1 MFTIAPLPTTLVP
14 ELQQAIDTKT
24 KPLGALGTLEK
35 IALQIGQIQE
45 TCTPEIV
52 APTIVV
58 FAGDHGIA
66 TTNKV
71 SPYPQE
77 VTQQMV
83 LNFLQ
88 GGAAINVFCQQN
100 QLDLRIVDAGVNA
113 DFETQAN
120 LIQAKIA
127 KGTRDY
133 SQGPAMSM
141 EQLENAMNQGAAI
154 VDTLYQ
160 NGTNVI
166 GFGEMG
172 ISNTS
177 SAALLM
183 SYFTN
188 TPIADCIGRGTGLDD
203 DGLALKIKTLS
214 DIYVLHREKLESP
227 LDALATF
234 GGFEI
239 AMMSGAMLRAAHLKM
254 TLLIDGFIVTAA
266 LLAAH
271 ALQPNITA
279 YCIFSHTSGEQ
290 GHLKMLNFLEATP
303 LLNLGLR
310 LGEGTG
316 CALAFPIIKSS
327 VAFLNDMATFNSAQ
341 VSAATTKNA

>member
-1 MFTIAPLPTTLVP
+1 MTTTITPLSKDLQS
-14 ELQQAIDTKT
+14 ELQEEINFKT
-24 KPLGALGTLEK
+24 KPIGALGNLEK
-35 IALQIGQIQE
+35 IAMQVGLIQN
-45 TCTPEIV
+45 TTTPV
-52 APTIVV
+52 LSKPTIMV

-66 TTNKV
+66 TTRKV

-83 LNFLQ
+83 FNFLQ
-88 GGAAINVFCQQN
+88 GGAAINVFCKQN
-100 QLDLRIVDAGVNA
+100 NILLNIVDAGVNA
-113 DFETQAN
+113 DFEAYPQLTN
-120 LIQAKIA
+120 AKIA
-127 KGTRDY
+127 KGTQDY
-133 SQGPAMSM
+133 SITKAMTS
-141 EQLENAMNQGAAI
+141 EQCQEALEKGRQLVRKVYSEGC
-154 VDTLYQ
+154 
-160 NGTNVI
+160 NVI

-188 TPIADCIGRGTGLDD
+188 TPIENCVGRGTGVDD
-203 DGLALKIKTLS
+203 KGLQTKIDTLREVYNLHIEAISTPIQALT
-214 DIYVLHREKLESP
+214 
-227 LDALATF
+227 AF

-239 AMMSGAMLRAAHLKM
+239 VMMCGAMLEAASLKM

-271 ALQPNITA
+271 AMESDILD
-279 YCIFSHTSGEQ
+279 YCIFCHNSGEQ
-290 GHLKMLNFLEATP
+290 GHQKMLEFLNAEP

-316 CALAFPIIKSS
+316 CAVAFPIIQSS
-327 VAFLNDMATFNSAQ
+327 VNFLNEMATFKSAN
-341 VSAATTKNA
+341 VSEA

>member
-1 MFTIAPLPTTLVP
+1 MTTTITPLSKDLQS
-14 ELQQAIDTKT
+14 ELQEEINFKT
-24 KPLGALGTLEK
+24 KPIGALGNLEK
-35 IALQIGQIQE
+35 IAMQVGLIQN
-45 TCTPEIV
+45 TTTPV
-52 APTIVV
+52 LSKPTIMV

-66 TTNKV
+66 TTGKV

-83 LNFLQ
+83 FNFLQ
-88 GGAAINVFCQQN
+88 GGAAINVFCKQN
-100 QLDLRIVDAGVNA
+100 NILLNIVDAGVNA
-113 DFETQAN
+113 DFEAHPQLTN
-120 LIQAKIA
+120 AKIA
-127 KGTRDY
+127 KGTQDY
-133 SQGPAMSM
+133 STTKAMTS
-141 EQLENAMNQGAAI
+141 EQCQEALEKGRQLVRKVYSEGC
-154 VDTLYQ
+154 
-160 NGTNVI
+160 NVI

-188 TPIADCIGRGTGLDD
+188 TPIENCVGRGTGVDD
-203 DGLALKIKTLS
+203 KGLQTKIDTLREVYNLHIEAISTPMEALT
-214 DIYVLHREKLESP
+214 
-227 LDALATF
+227 AF

-239 AMMSGAMLRAAHLKM
+239 VMMCGAMLEAASLKM

-271 ALQPNITA
+271 AMESDILD
-279 YCIFSHTSGEQ
+279 YCIFCHNSGEQ
-290 GHLKMLNFLEATP
+290 GHQKMLEFLNAEP

-316 CALAFPIIKSS
+316 CAVAFPIIQSS
-327 VAFLNDMATFNSAQ
+327 VNFLNEMATFKSAN
-341 VSAATTKNA
+341 VSEA

>member
-1 MFTIAPLPTTLVP
+1 MTTTITPLSKDLQS
-14 ELQQAIDTKT
+14 ELQEEINFKT
-24 KPLGALGTLEK
+24 KPIGALGNLEK
-35 IALQIGQIQE
+35 IAMQVGLIQN
-45 TCTPEIV
+45 TTTPV
-52 APTIVV
+52 LSKPTIMV

-66 TTNKV
+66 TSGKV

-83 LNFLQ
+83 FNFLQ
-88 GGAAINVFCQQN
+88 GGAAINVFCKQN
-100 QLDLRIVDAGVNA
+100 NILLNIVDAGVNA
-113 DFETQAN
+113 DFEAHPQLTN
-120 LIQAKIA
+120 TKIA
-127 KGTRDY
+127 KGTQDY
-133 SQGPAMSM
+133 SITKAMTS
-141 EQLENAMNQGAAI
+141 EQCQEALEKGRQLVRKVYSEGC
-154 VDTLYQ
+154 
-160 NGTNVI
+160 NVI

-188 TPIADCIGRGTGLDD
+188 TPIENCVGRGTGVDD
-203 DGLALKIKTLS
+203 KGLQTKIDTLREVYNLHIEAISTPMEALT
-214 DIYVLHREKLESP
+214 
-227 LDALATF
+227 AF

-239 AMMSGAMLRAAHLKM
+239 VMMCGAMLQAASLKM

-271 ALQPNITA
+271 AMESDILD
-279 YCIFSHTSGEQ
+279 YCIFCHNSGEQ
-290 GHLKMLNFLEATP
+290 GHQKMLEFLNAEP

-316 CALAFPIIKSS
+316 CAVAFPIIQSS
-327 VAFLNDMATFNSAQ
+327 VNFLNEMATFKSAN
-341 VSAATTKNA
+341 VSEA

>member
-1 MFTIAPLPTTLVP
+1 MTFNIPSLDKKLVP
-14 ELQQAIDTKT
+14 DLQDKINFKT

-35 IALQIGQIQE
+35 IALQIGLIQN
-45 TCTPEIV
+45 TTAPV
-52 APTIVV
+52 LAKPTIMV

-66 TTNKV
+66 ATNKV

-83 LNFLQ
+83 FNFLN
-88 GGAAINVFCQQN
+88 GGAAINVFCKQN
-100 QLDLRIVDAGVNA
+100 NINLHIIDAGVNA
-113 DFETQAN
+113 DFAPTSK
-120 LIQAKIA
+120 LINAKIA
-127 KGTRDY
+127 KETQDYSTGKAMTTEQCLEALQKGKELARKTY
-133 SQGPAMSM
+133 SQGC
-141 EQLENAMNQGAAI
+141 NI
-154 VDTLYQ
+154 V
-160 NGTNVI
+160 

-172 ISNTS
+172 IGNTS
-177 SAALLM
+177 SASLLM

-188 TPIADCIGRGTGLDD
+188 TPIKDCIGRGTGLNDE
-203 DGLALKIKTLS
+203 GLLTKIDTLQKVYDLHIEAIKT
-214 DIYVLHREKLESP
+214 P
-227 LDALATF
+227 LDALTCL

-239 AMMSGAMLRAAHLKM
+239 VMLCGAMLEAATLKM

-271 ALQPNITA
+271 ALAPNIIE

-290 GHLKMLNFLEATP
+290 GHKKMLSFLNKEP

-316 CALAFPIIKSS
+316 CAVSYPIVEAS
-327 VAFLNDMATFNSAQ
+327 VNFLNDMATFKSAN
-341 VSAATTKNA
+341 VSEA

>member
-1 MFTIAPLPTTLVP
+1 MTTTITPISKDLQN
-14 ELQQAIDTKT
+14 ELQEEINFKT
-24 KPLGALGTLEK
+24 KPIGALGSLEK
-35 IALQIGQIQE
+35 IAMQIGLIQN
-45 TCTPEIV
+45 TTTPV
-52 APTIVV
+52 LSKPTIMV

-66 TTNKV
+66 TTGKV

-83 LNFLQ
+83 FNFLQ
-88 GGAAINVFCQQN
+88 GGAAINVFCKQN
-100 QLDLRIVDAGVNA
+100 NIHLNIVDAGVNA
-113 DFETQAN
+113 DFETHPQLTN
-120 LIQAKIA
+120 AKIA
-127 KGTRDY
+127 KGTQDY
-133 SQGPAMSM
+133 STTKAMTSKQCQ
-141 EQLENAMNQGAAI
+141 EALEKGRQLVRKVYSEGC
-154 VDTLYQ
+154 
-160 NGTNVI
+160 NVI

-188 TPIADCIGRGTGLDD
+188 TPIENCVGRGTGVDD
-203 DGLALKIKTLS
+203 KGLQTKIDTLCEVYKLHTDSISTPMEALT
-214 DIYVLHREKLESP
+214 
-227 LDALATF
+227 TF

-239 AMMSGAMLRAAHLKM
+239 VMMCGAMLEAASLKM

-271 ALQPNITA
+271 AMESDILD
-279 YCIFSHTSGEQ
+279 YCIFCHNSGEQ
-290 GHLKMLNFLEATP
+290 GHQKMLEFLNAEP

-316 CALAFPIIKSS
+316 CAVAFPIIQSS
-327 VAFLNDMATFNSAQ
+327 VNFLNEMATFKSAS
-341 VSAATTKNA
+341 VSEA

>member
-1 MFTIAPLPTTLVP
+1 MTTTITPLSKDLQS
-14 ELQQAIDTKT
+14 ELQEEINFKT
-24 KPLGALGTLEK
+24 KPIGALGNLEK
-35 IALQIGQIQE
+35 IAMQVGLIQN
-45 TCTPEIV
+45 TTTPV
-52 APTIVV
+52 LSKPTIMV

-66 TTNKV
+66 TTRKV

-83 LNFLQ
+83 FNFLQ
-88 GGAAINVFCQQN
+88 GGAAINVFCKQN
-100 QLDLRIVDAGVNA
+100 NILLNIVDAGVNA
-113 DFETQAN
+113 DFEAHPQLTN
-120 LIQAKIA
+120 TKIA
-127 KGTRDY
+127 KGTQDY
-133 SQGPAMSM
+133 SITKAMTS
-141 EQLENAMNQGAAI
+141 EQCQEALEKGRQLVRKVYSG
-154 VDTLYQ
+154 
-160 NGTNVI
+160 GCNVI

-188 TPIADCIGRGTGLDD
+188 TPIENCVGRGTGVDD
-203 DGLALKIKTLS
+203 KGLQTKIDTLREVYNLHIEAISTPMEALT
-214 DIYVLHREKLESP
+214 
-227 LDALATF
+227 AF

-239 AMMSGAMLRAAHLKM
+239 VMMCGAMLEAASLKM

-271 ALQPNITA
+271 AMESDILD
-279 YCIFSHTSGEQ
+279 YCIFCHNSGEQ
-290 GHLKMLNFLEATP
+290 GHQKMLEFLNAEP

-316 CALAFPIIKSS
+316 CAVAFPIIQSS
-327 VAFLNDMATFNSAQ
+327 VNFLNEMATFKSAN
-341 VSAATTKNA
+341 VSEA

>member
-1 MFTIAPLPTTLVP
+1 MTTTITPLSKDLQN
-14 ELQQAIDTKT
+14 ELQEEINFKT
-24 KPLGALGTLEK
+24 KPIGALGSLEK
-35 IALQIGQIQE
+35 IAMQIGLIQN
-45 TCTPEIV
+45 TTTPV
-52 APTIVV
+52 LSKPTIMV

-66 TTNKV
+66 TTGKV

-83 LNFLQ
+83 FNFLQ
-88 GGAAINVFCQQN
+88 GGAAINVFCKQN
-100 QLDLRIVDAGVNA
+100 NIHLNIVDAGVNA
-113 DFETQAN
+113 DFETHPQLTN
-120 LIQAKIA
+120 AKIA
-127 KGTRDY
+127 KGTQDY
-133 SQGPAMSM
+133 STTKAMTSKQCQ
-141 EQLENAMNQGAAI
+141 EALEKGRQLVRKVYSEGC
-154 VDTLYQ
+154 
-160 NGTNVI
+160 NVI

-188 TPIADCIGRGTGLDD
+188 TPIENCVGRGTGVDD
-203 DGLALKIKTLS
+203 KGLQTKIDILCEVYKLHADSISTPMEALT
-214 DIYVLHREKLESP
+214 
-227 LDALATF
+227 AF

-239 AMMSGAMLRAAHLKM
+239 VMMCGAMLEAASLKM

-271 ALQPNITA
+271 AMESDILD
-279 YCIFSHTSGEQ
+279 YCIFCHNSGEQ
-290 GHLKMLNFLEATP
+290 GHQKMLEFLNAEP

-316 CALAFPIIKSS
+316 CAVAFPIIQSS
-327 VAFLNDMATFNSAQ
+327 VNFLNEMATFKSAN
-341 VSAATTKNA
+341 VSEA

>member
-1 MFTIAPLPTTLVP
+1 MTFNIPSLDKKLVP
-14 ELQQAIDTKT
+14 DLQDKINFKT

-35 IALQIGQIQE
+35 IALQIGLIQN
-45 TCTPEIV
+45 TTAPV
-52 APTIVV
+52 LAKPTIMV

-66 TTNKV
+66 ATNKV

-83 LNFLQ
+83 FNFLN
-88 GGAAINVFCQQN
+88 GGAAINVFCKQN
-100 QLDLRIVDAGVNA
+100 NINLHIIDAGVNA
-113 DFETQAN
+113 DFDPTSK
-120 LIQAKIA
+120 LINAKIA
-127 KGTRDY
+127 KGTQDYSTGKAMTTEQCLEALQKGKELARKTY
-133 SQGPAMSM
+133 SQGC
-141 EQLENAMNQGAAI
+141 NI
-154 VDTLYQ
+154 V
-160 NGTNVI
+160 

-172 ISNTS
+172 IGNTS
-177 SAALLM
+177 SASLLM

-188 TPIADCIGRGTGLDD
+188 TPIKDCIGRGTGLNNE
-203 DGLALKIKTLS
+203 GLLTKIDTLQKVYDLHIETIKT
-214 DIYVLHREKLESP
+214 P
-227 LDALATF
+227 LDALTCL

-239 AMMSGAMLRAAHLKM
+239 VMLCGAMLEAATLKM

-271 ALQPNITA
+271 ALAPNIIE

-290 GHLKMLNFLEATP
+290 GHKKMLSFLNKEP

-316 CALAFPIIKSS
+316 CAVSYPIVEAS
-327 VAFLNDMATFNSAQ
+327 VNFLNDMATFKSAN
-341 VSAATTKNA
+341 VSEA